1 MSDSACKFIDLSG
14 IFSCLELVVLNMHV
28 EALRVAEQQSVSGDG
43 GETGVQLMKS
53 LRMVIRKQGADALD
67 RRRLAKIIGER

>member
-1 MSDSACKFIDLSG
+1 M
-14 IFSCLELVVLNMHV
+14 LNTHV

-43 GETGVQLMKS
+43 GETGVQLMES